1 MVKEGLDTE
10 QAGVEVS
17 LRRKTSRNRRKL
29 SQQVWLCHVVG
40 VLVCLCVCVRVYVC
54 LCVCACAWMCA
65 CVCVCVCVHVCLCVC
80 D

>member
-40 VLVCLCVCVRVYVC
+40 VLVCLCVCV
-54 LCVCACAWMCA
+54 
-65 CVCVCVCVHVCLCVC
+65 CVCVCVCACVSLCV
-80 D
+80 